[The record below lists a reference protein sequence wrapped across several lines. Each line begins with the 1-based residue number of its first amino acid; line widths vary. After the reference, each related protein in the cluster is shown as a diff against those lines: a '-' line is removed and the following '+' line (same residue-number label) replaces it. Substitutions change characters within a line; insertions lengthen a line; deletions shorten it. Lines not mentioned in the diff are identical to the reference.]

1 MKTSIGVDK
10 QKKIR
15 PAGLTSYVPAKR
27 ELPEIDVKVTFAS
40 NSQDFFIIRQPR
52 SFLDNIDEKVLLH
65 LNCFLLVFV
74 E

>member
-10 QKKIR
+10 QKNQACWTYK
-15 PAGLTSYVPAKR
+15 LPAKR